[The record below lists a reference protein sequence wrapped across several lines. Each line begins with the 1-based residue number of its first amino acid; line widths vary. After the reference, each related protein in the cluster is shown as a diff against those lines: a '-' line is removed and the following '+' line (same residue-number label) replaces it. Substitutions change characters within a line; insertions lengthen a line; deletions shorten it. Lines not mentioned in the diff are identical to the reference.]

1 MENTIDNG
9 RIVIHSVGF
18 TCPSIGQSKETFLHA
33 PVVLDGISAR
43 PAGLCRMCAGR
54 MQLPLLSRLI
64 LVLALDSEELGVPFR
79 YNYGD
84 LGLQLGRCGHSV
96 KEAVAVLRRT
106 GLVTTART
114 EVSGVVAISAS
125 PFMVWASGV
134 LRKSGLIDWQPACQP
149 EPQITLVPPAVSL
162 IDALVPKAAES
173 VSKNGESVSKDG
185 EGVSKKR
192 KGVSKTRKPR
202 TQPEQP
208 TAKKEGTHLPQPPA
222 VQPAVTVPGAESAP
236 EEVAYATEAEA
247 IAASVARLK
256 AQYPE
261 LPPGCYIDENVG
273 ALAFDGNSGYPVPPM
288 FQAADDDPV
297 DNSEEVAGTLRAAG
311 RTAGRTTGDDD
322 EDEFSLGSD
331 TAETDMGHG
340 VKINPDI

>member
-1 MENTIDNG
+1 MENAIDNG

-18 TCPSIGQSKETFLHA
+18 TCPSMGQSMETHLHA
-33 PVVLDGISAR
+33 PVVLDGVSVR
-43 PAGLCRMCAGR
+43 PAGLCRLCAGR

-79 YNYGD
+79 YDYGD

-96 KEAVAVLRRT
+96 KDAVAVLRRT

-114 EVSGVVAISAS
+114 EVSGVVAISAG

-134 LRKSGLIDWQPACQP
+134 LRKSGLIDWQPACRP
-149 EPQITLVPPAVSL
+149 EPQIT
-162 IDALVPKAAES
+162 LVPKAAES
-173 VSKNGESVSKDG
+173 VSKNGGNVSKNRG
-185 EGVSKKR
+185 SVSKKR

-202 TQPEQP
+202 VQPEEP
-208 TAKKEGTHLPQPPA
+208 VAKKEGLGTSLEEQLHEAREQ
-222 VQPAVTVPGAESAP
+222 
-236 EEVAYATEAEA
+236 EVAAFRQGDGSLYPGVWLDSEGRPHFD
-247 IAASVARLK
+247 AS
-256 AQYPE
+256 
-261 LPPGCYIDENVG
+261 
-273 ALAFDGNSGYPVPPM
+273 SGHPVPPCL
-288 FQAADDDPV
+288 QAAGGEDVDP
-297 DNSEEVAGTLRAAG
+297 SGEIAATLAAAG
-311 RTAGRTTGDDD
+311 RSADD

>member
-1 MENTIDNG
+1 MESTIDNG

-18 TCPSIGQSKETFLHA
+18 TCPSVEQSRETWLHA
-33 PVVLDGISAR
+33 PVVLDGVSAR

-54 MQLPLLSRLI
+54 MRLPLLSRLI
-64 LVLALDSEELGVPFR
+64 LVLALDSEELGIPFR
-79 YNYGD
+79 YSYGD

-114 EVSGVVAISAS
+114 EVSGVVTISAS
-125 PFMVWASGV
+125 PFMVWATAV
-134 LRKSGLIDWQPACQP
+134 LRKSGLIDWQPACRP
-149 EPQITLVPPAVSL
+149 EPQLTPVPPAL
-162 IDALVPKAAES
+162 IRVDELVHKAAES
-173 VSKNGESVSKDG
+173 VSETGER
-185 EGVSKKR
+185 VSKKR
-192 KGVSKTRKPR
+192 KSVPKTRKPR

-208 TAKKEGTHLPQPPA
+208 VAKKEGAHSPQTPA
-222 VQPAVTVPGAESAP
+222 VQPAVAVLDAASAP
-236 EEVAYATEAEA
+236 GEEVAYSTEAEA
-247 IAASVARLK
+247 VAASVARLK
-256 AQYPE
+256 AQYPD
-261 LPPGCYIDENVG
+261 LPPGCYIDEKVG
-273 ALAFDGNSGYPVPPM
+273 ALAFDGSSGHPVPPM
-288 FQAADDDPV
+288 FQAAADDEPV

-311 RTAGRTTGDDD
+311 RTAERTADD

>member
-1 MENTIDNG
+1 MESTIDNG

-18 TCPSIGQSKETFLHA
+18 TCPSLGQSRETWLHA
-33 PVVLDGISAR
+33 PVVLDGVSVR

-54 MQLPLLSRLI
+54 MKLPLLSRLI
-64 LVLALDSEELGVPFR
+64 LVLAIDSEELGVPFR

-96 KEAVAVLRRT
+96 KEAVAILRRT

-114 EVSGVVAISAS
+114 EVSGVVTISAS
-125 PFMVWASGV
+125 PFMVWATAV
-134 LRKSGLIDWQPACQP
+134 LRKSGLIDWQPACRP
-149 EPQITLVPPAVSL
+149 EPQLTLVS
-162 IDALVPKAAES
+162 KAAES
-173 VSKNGESVSKDG
+173 VSETS
-185 EGVSKKR
+185 ERVSKKR
-192 KGVSKTRKPR
+192 KSVPKTRKPR

-208 TAKKEGTHLPQPPA
+208 VAKKEGAQLPQTPA
-222 VQPAVTVPGAESAP
+222 VQPAVAVLDAASAP
-236 EEVAYATEAEA
+236 GEEVAYATEAEA
-247 IAASVARLK
+247 VAASVARLK

-261 LPPGCYIDENVG
+261 LPPGCYIDEKVG
-273 ALAFDGNSGYPVPPM
+273 ALAFDGSSGHPVPPM
-288 FQAADDDPV
+288 FQVAADDEPV

-311 RTAGRTTGDDD
+311 RTAERTADD